1 MQRVK
6 SETLIR
12 KNCKTTKNMN
22 KNGNKVVQDTR
33 FVDRDTKIYS
43 QYMQAAVK
51 ASTEVKL
58 D

>member
-12 KNCKTTKNMN
+12 KNCKTLKNTN

-43 QYMQAAVK
+43 QYMEVVK
-51 ASTEVKL
+51 KSPEVKL